1 MSLPETLGAGAG
13 GGGGAGGAVTSTVT
27 ERVSLPPAEL
37 AVNVYVVVLVG
48 NTWRVPFA
56 ATVPMPLSMVLS
68 VALATDQ
75 VNVADWPRWM
85 ERGSAPKAVI
95 RAAGAAGGG
104 GGGGGSTVF
113 GGGGATA
120 TFFEHAVTVII
131 NTTANTA
138 ALSVL

>member
-1 MSLPETLGAGAG
+1 
-13 GGGGAGGAVTSTVT
+13 
-27 ERVSLPPAEL
+27 
-37 AVNVYVVVLVG
+37 
-48 NTWRVPFA
+48 
-56 ATVPMPLSMVLS
+56 MPLSMFVS

-75 VNVADWPRWM
+75 VNVADWPRWI
-85 ERGSAPKAVI
+85 ERGSAPKLVM

-104 GGGGGSTVF
+104 GGGVGSTIF
-113 GGGGATA
+113 GGGAGAG

>member
-1 MSLPETLGAGAG
+1 MSLPDTLGAGGG

-27 ERVSLPPAEL
+27 ERVSLPPAEV
-37 AVNVYVVVLVG
+37 AVNVYVVVFVG
-48 NTWRVPFA
+48 NTWRVPLA
-56 ATVPMPLSMVLS
+56 ATVPMPLSIVLS

-85 ERGSAPKAVI
+85 ERGSAPKLVM

-104 GGGGGSTVF
+104 GGAGVTTG
-113 GGGGATA
+113 GGGGAGA
-120 TFFEHAVTVII
+120 GTFFLHAVTVII